1 VRDRPYA
8 PTISQ
13 VTTAAAQSSQA
24 LAPDGP
30 PLTVAGAARR
40 IGIAPATLRTWDRR
54 YGLGPS
60 ARSEGGHRRYTH
72 EDLARLAWMQRLLVS
87 GVPVAE
93 AAAQVADRQR
103 AIAPP
108 GGFFAAAGEAP
119 SGVLAP
125 AGEAPSGVLAPAG
138 EAPGGV
144 LAPAGEAPG
153 GVLAPALRLPTAP
166 DPARTSRAVRGL
178 MRAASA
184 QDGPGARALLD
195 ECLDALGVSWTWQH
209 VLGPVLVE
217 LGRRWE
223 ATGQGIEVEHQLTDI
238 SHAALRRITD
248 RLSDP
253 VNDCPVVL
261 AGAPDDL
268 HGLPL
273 HVTAAALAERGIAS
287 LVLGARVTVPA
298 LCACVARVGP
308 PAVLIWAQLARAL
321 PAGLDALRAG
331 RTPPLILLAGPGW
344 PAAGLPD
351 WPRPATLDEA
361 LGLLRGSITG

>member
-1 VRDRPYA
+1 M
-8 PTISQ
+8 
-13 VTTAAAQSSQA
+13 TTAAAQSSQA

-103 AIAPP
+103 AIAP
-108 GGFFAAAGEAP
+108 
-119 SGVLAP
+119 
-125 AGEAPSGVLAPAG
+125 
-138 EAPGGV
+138 PGGV